1 MDFNQG
7 ASMSNPFIPKTALCA
22 GLICIAF
29 GVSGQTSTGSTGS
42 AGGTTQGSTPTGPG
56 ATGATTPKMGA
67 TTPATGS
74 GSTGA
79 ASAKLAGADK
89 TFVEKAAIG
98 GMAEVELGNL
108 AQQKAAS
115 EDVKKFG
122 ARMVQDHSKANDE
135 LKQIA
140 STKGVQLPSSLDKK
154 HQSDMDRLQKMS
166 GADFDKAYMSHMV
179 DDHKEDVAEFKK
191 EASGGRDSDVKG
203 FASKT
208 LPTLEE
214 HLKMAQSTN
223 DAVKK
228 GGGAKTASK

>member
-1 MDFNQG
+1 MRIHKK
-7 ASMSNPFIPKTALCA
+7 ASIVT
-22 GLICIAF
+22 
-29 GVSGQTSTGSTGS
+29 
-42 AGGTTQGSTPTGPG
+42 GTT
-56 ATGATTPKMGA
+56 A
-67 TTPATGS
+67 
-74 GSTGA
+74 
-79 ASAKLAGADK
+79 AKLAGADK

-115 EDVKKFG
+115 DDVKKFG
-122 ARMVQDHSKANDE
+122 ARMVTDHGKANDE

-140 STKGVQLPSSLDKK
+140 STKGVQLPSALDKK

-166 GADFDKAYMSHMV
+166 GADFDKAYMNHMV
-179 DDHKEDVAEFKK
+179 DDHKQDVAEFKK
-191 EASGGRDSDVKG
+191 EANGGRDGDVKG

-214 HLKMAQSTN
+214 HLKLAQATH

-228 GGGAKTASK
+228 NGAKTAST